1 MRIWVLS
8 DLHVDVHAWSPPDPA
23 PDCDVLVVAGDV
35 GERLT
40 KRVLPWLARNFA
52 ALGRPV
58 VYVPGNHD
66 FYRSN
71 YDREV
76 ARAPDIARELGITLL
91 LDGSGPAVLG
101 GVRFVGA
108 TLWTDF
114 RIHGNR
120 QSSLD
125 EARRVMNDHRLIRA
139 ADDYRRFAPQYAEIV
154 HRRALS
160 RLDATLAQ
168 PFDGATVVV
177 THHAPAPPS
186 LDDREPRGPL
196 DGAYVSDL
204 TGLIEARRPDLW
216 IHGHVHRRRDYGVGL
231 TRIVANPRGYVTE
244 RTFRKARSVEV
255 ENPDFDPALV
265 VDVAPRR

>member
-40 KRVLPWLARNFA
+40 KRVLPWLHRNFA

-71 YDREV
+71 LDREV
-76 ARAPDIARELGITLL
+76 ERAPALARELGITLL
-91 LDGSGPAVLG
+91 LDGDRPAVID
-101 GVRFVGA
+101 GVRFVGG
-108 TLWTDF
+108 TLWTDY
-114 RIHGNR
+114 RVNGDR
-120 QSSLD
+120 QVSLD
-125 EARRVMNDHRLIRA
+125 AARRGMNDHRLIRA
-139 ADDYRRFAPQYAEIV
+139 AADYRRFAPQYAEIL
-154 HRRALS
+154 HRRALE
-160 RLDATLAQ
+160 RIDRALAE

-177 THHAPAPPS
+177 THHAPLARS
-186 LDDREPRGPL
+186 LDEHEPRGPL
-196 DGAYVSDL
+196 DGSYASDL
-204 TGLIEARRPDLW
+204 SGLIETRRPDLW
-216 IHGHVHRRRDYGVGL
+216 IHGHVHRRRDYEVGL

-244 RTFRKARSVEV
+244 RRFHKARTVEV
-255 ENPDFDPALV
+255 ENPDFDPDCV
-265 VDVAPRR
+265 VEVGPRR